1 MKISTLK
8 NLLFILFATT
18 VVVFRV
24 ATAATV
30 IAAFATATTSAET
43 TATTVI
49 ATTASTAVIGGT
61 TRVYATAVMALVI
74 TIGWTTMIPTI
85 TASTAMADAV
95 VTITAVITL
104 VHSCTFRGH
113 VFFRNRNNNV
123 CGIH

>member
-24 ATAATV
+24 ATAATA
-30 IAAFATATTSAET
+30 IAAFATVTTSAAT
-43 TATTVI
+43 TATTAI

-85 TASTAMADAV
+85 TTSTAMADAV

-113 VFFRNRNNNV
+113 IFFRNRNNNV

>member
-1 MKISTLK
+1 MKIFTLK

-24 ATAATV
+24 ATATV
-30 IAAFATATTSAET
+30 VAAFATVTTSAAT
-43 TATTVI
+43 TATTAI

-61 TRVYATAVMALVI
+61 TRVYATAVMALII

-85 TASTAMADAV
+85 TASTAMAAAV

>member
-1 MKISTLK
+1 MKIFTLK

-24 ATAATV
+24 ATATI
-30 IAAFATATTSAET
+30 IAAAT
-43 TATTVI
+43 TATTAI
-49 ATTASTAVIGGT
+49 ATTASTAVIVGT

-85 TASTAMADAV
+85 TASTVMADAV
-95 VTITAVITL
+95 VTITAFITL

-113 VFFRNRNNNV
+113 VFFTNRNNNV